1 MHTLLFEIQL
11 PFLGLTKKEKL
22 PTFGQAPPQMLDP
35 KELINTLRLVHNKL
49 KKEIT
54 NGINKGIIQDRSW
67 AFK

>member
-1 MHTLLFEIQL
+1 MLGPTEI
-11 PFLGLTKKEKL
+11 
-22 PTFGQAPPQMLDP
+22 
-35 KELINTLRLVHNKL
+35 INTLRLVHNKL